1 MEYGTR
7 YRIEVLCMAYNIQ
20 PLRTQKEIDDFLAC
34 LDKTNNPDRNKFLL
48 LFGINTG
55 LRVSDIVVLKVG
67 QINNTVKPII
77 KEQKTGKKKRL
88 YLSSIQDLIHNYC
101 DQKQDSDWLFPSR
114 QGGHISVNDVY
125 KMFRKVRQQLGRDDI
140 GTHTMRKTYGYWFYK
155 STHDLA
161 TLQLLFNHSSEN
173 ITKRY
178 IGVTEDDMENSL
190 KGFKIGY

>member
-1 MEYGTR
+1 MS
-7 YRIEVLCMAYNIQ
+7 YNIQ
-20 PLRTQKEIDDFLAC
+20 PLRTQQEINDVLRCMDNTEFPERNRFLI
-34 LDKTNNPDRNKFLL
+34 
-48 LFGINTG
+48 LFGMNVG
-55 LRVSDIVVLKVG
+55 LRMSDIVKLKVG
-67 QINNTVKPII
+67 QIRNVPKPVII
-77 KEQKTGKKKRL
+77 EQKTGKKRRL
-88 YLSSIQDLIHNYC
+88 YLSSIQDLINDYC
-101 DQKQDSDWLFPSR
+101 SGKDDNDWLFPSR
-114 QGGHISVNDVY
+114 KGNDHIKVNGVY
-125 KMFRKVRQQLGRDDI
+125 QIFRKVRQQLGRDDI

>member
-1 MEYGTR
+1 MS
-7 YRIEVLCMAYNIQ
+7 YNIQ
-20 PLRTQKEIDDFLAC
+20 PLRTQEEINQVLKCMENTEF
-34 LDKTNNPDRNKFLL
+34 PERNKFLL
-48 LFGINTG
+48 LFGINVG
-55 LRVSDIVVLKVG
+55 LRMSDIVKLKVG
-67 QINNTVKPII
+67 DIRDKPKPII
-77 KEQKTGKKKRL
+77 IEQKTGKKRRL
-88 YLSSIQDLIHNYC
+88 YLGNIQDLINDYC
-101 DQKQDSDWLFPSR
+101 YNKQDDDWLFPSR
-114 QGGHISVNDVY
+114 KGHNHIQVNGVY
-125 KMFRKVRQQLGRDDI
+125 NIFQKVRQQLGRDDI